1 MKIQLPSIVFSAK
14 SMDFISSCDLKDHKS
29 IWNVTAGKIIGVK
42 KEIRQHYL
50 RYQKNLCA
58 YCRTEV
64 LHDHGLYWDIEHIIP
79 KDKYAIFLFEP
90 RNLTLSCRHC
100 NSKKSN
106 KEVFNR
112 RVYKTKGYPFKIRDY
127 PVGGDFF
134 SIIHPHYDKYSNHIE
149 MYIYESRIIYE
160 PKSDKGR
167 NTYAMCNL
175 ERFVHIAIND
185 TGDQD
190 IIDFIGESL
199 LNMDDGDLFEHSPR
213 EKKLMDIILGIKS
226 RIEKKYL
233 NRDFA

>member
-1 MKIQLPSIVFSAK
+1 MKSQHTRQLPSIVFSAK
-14 SMDFISSCDLKDHKS
+14 SMDFISSCNLKNHKS
-29 IWNVTAGKIIGVK
+29 IWNVTVGKVIGVK

-79 KDKYAIFLFEP
+79 KDKHAIFLFEP
-90 RNLTLSCRHC
+90 RNLALSCRHC

-106 KEVFNR
+106 KKVFNR
-112 RVYKTKGYPFKIRDY
+112 RIYKTSVY
-127 PVGGDFF
+127 PVDGEFF
-134 SIIHPHYDKYSNHIE
+134 SIVHPHYDKYSAHIE
-149 MYIYESRIIYE
+149 MYIYEGRVIYE

-167 NTYAMCNL
+167 NTYDMCNL

-185 TGDQD
+185 TGDKNV
-190 IIDFIGESL
+190 IDFIDENL
-199 LNMDDGDLFEHSPR
+199 LGMDDECLFEHSPR